1 MSCGDVELEKIVVTG
16 ASGFLGRVVVA
27 GLKESGPSVV
37 GVCRQ
42 PMSGMQQVTNYLE
55 TPAADLL
62 IHLAEESDRTKVNQI
77 GETYAQQVADTVRQM
92 CVRAGR
98 VIYASS
104 GAVYGDE
111 GNTPFTT
118 DMPVHASDLYSRS
131 KIENECIVLDA
142 GGAVLRL
149 SNLYGRGMSPNN
161 VFSDIMRQ
169 IPGTGALYVRDVKP
183 VRDFLSV
190 TDAARAFVLA
200 AKTSCNGIMN
210 VGSGI
215 GTSIETLARLALQ
228 AACEEHREIVAT
240 NSLSRHLYN
249 VLEVSETQ
257 RRLGWS
263 CASSI
268 HDDFPRLFGRGVKL
282 VER

>member
-1 MSCGDVELEKIVVTG
+1 
-16 ASGFLGRVVVA
+16 
-27 GLKESGPSVV
+27 
-37 GVCRQ
+37 
-42 PMSGMQQVTNYLE
+42 MSGMQQVTDYLE

-62 IHLAEESDRTKVNQI
+62 IHLAEEPDRTKVNQF
-77 GETYAQQVADTVRQM
+77 GKAYAQQAADTVRQM

-131 KIENECIVLDA
+131 KIGNECIVLDA

-149 SNLYGRGMSPNN
+149 SNLYGLGMSPNN

-200 AKTSCNGIMN
+200 AKTSCNDIMN

-228 AACEEHREIVAT
+228 AVCEGHREIVAT
-240 NSLSRHLYN
+240 SSLSRRSFN
-249 VLEVSETQ
+249 VLDVSETQ
-257 RRLGWS
+257 RRLEWS

-268 HDDFPRLFGRGVKL
+268 HDDFPRLFGKGVKL
-282 VER
+282 GEG